1 MRVPVEVPLSKL
13 ETEPFVDEDT
23 RLLCLQVLGDEAL
36 EAEGPGE
43 CGGQSKRPGRGRG
56 ELFPQ
61 QCLIDSP
68 AEDDMHRNVG
78 GSLASVPYDDGV
90 APYEREPGAAEVDVL
105 AFPRFS
111 SVLRG

>member
-68 AEDDMHRNVG
+68 AEDVMHRNVG
-78 GSLASVPYDDGV
+78 GLLSVLYDDGV
-90 APYEREPGAAEVDVL
+90 APNERAPGAAEVDVL
-105 AFPRFS
+105 AFPRLC